1 MNVNTL
7 SSESCS
13 VFVTFR
19 HIRGGGTPSSASAS
33 PALLSPALPFLL
45 SLSSVRT
52 PRCAYI
58 TTYQLIPPSCSLCPA
73 SPASVRPRSAVC
85 LSFPSGVPLS
95 IALHPCLNLLL
106 LLSPALPR
114 HTAQCKTSSQGG
126 VRGRLKTHCVLQV
139 DKPLRGLG
147 SPEE

>member
-1 MNVNTL
+1 MQCVCDVQTHQRRQYPKLSLCISGPSFSCPPL
-7 SSESCS
+7 SSLSVDCENAPVCLHNNLPAYPSLLLPLSRVSC
-13 VFVTFR
+13 
-19 HIRGGGTPSSASAS
+19 
-33 PALLSPALPFLL
+33 
-45 SLSSVRT
+45 
-52 PRCAYI
+52 
-58 TTYQLIPPSCSLCPA
+58 LC
-73 SPASVRPRSAVC
+73 VRPRSAVC

-114 HTAQCKTSSQGG
+114 HTPQCKTSSQGG